1 MSFSLN
7 LARPHLIQRLMS
19 LEKASLKLFWFSWL
33 CWWSE
38 TLKLCSVVKSDIKGI
53 EICCYDNIK
62 ASQTGLHLYH
72 LQVGF
77 KSIMTFEMLV
87 VGTDSRKKKS
97 LHFIKPHFAPSTE
110 NNTLP
115 FCYILI
121 KSLQDW
127 GKCRVAVVQTW
138 SARTWFIFKTQFYV
152 HLPELAWKTYND

>member
-19 LEKASLKLFWFSWL
+19 LEKTSLKLFWFSWL

-77 KSIMTFEMLV
+77 KSIMTFEMLL
-87 VGTDSRKKKS
+87 VGTDST
-97 LHFIKPHFAPSTE
+97 PSTE
-110 NNTLP
+110 KNMLP
-115 FCYILI
+115 FCYIEI

-138 SARTWFIFKTQFYV
+138 SARTWFIFKTQIYA

>member
-1 MSFSLN
+1 MVTKFVMRCYKSCKKMSSNKRYDADCRFSLN

-19 LEKASLKLFWFSWL
+19 VEKTSLKLFWFSWL

-77 KSIMTFEMLV
+77 KSIMTFEMLL
-87 VGTDSRKKKS
+87 VGTDSRKKVITFYKTTFCS
-97 LHFIKPHFAPSTE
+97 LDRK
-110 NNTLP
+110 
-115 FCYILI
+115 
-121 KSLQDW
+121 
-127 GKCRVAVVQTW
+127 
-138 SARTWFIFKTQFYV
+138 
-152 HLPELAWKTYND
+152 

>member
-19 LEKASLKLFWFSWL
+19 LEKTSLKLFWFSWL

-77 KSIMTFEMLV
+77 KSIMTFEMLL
-87 VGTDSRKKKS
+87 VGTDST
-97 LHFIKPHFAPSTE
+97 PSTE
-110 NNTLP
+110 KNMLP
-115 FCYILI
+115 FCYIEI
-121 KSLQDW
+121 KLLQDW

-138 SARTWFIFKTQFYV
+138 SARTWFIFKTQIYG

>member
-7 LARPHLIQRLMS
+7 LTRPHLIQRLMS
-19 LEKASLKLFWFSWL
+19 LEKTSLKLFWFSWL

-77 KSIMTFEMLV
+77 KSIMTFEMLL
-87 VGTDSRKKKS
+87 VGTDST
-97 LHFIKPHFAPSTE
+97 PSTE
-110 NNTLP
+110 KNMLP
-115 FCYILI
+115 FCYIEI

-138 SARTWFIFKTQFYV
+138 SARTWFIFKTQIYA